1 MSKNSELKKMPSY
14 GADAIK
20 VLKGLDAVRKRPG
33 MYIGDTDDGSGL
45 HHMVFEVVD
54 NSIDEALAGY
64 CKTISVSINSD
75 NTVTVEDD
83 GRGIPVDMHKGEKMS
98 AAEVIMTQLHA
109 GGKFDHDSYK
119 VSGGLHGV
127 GVSVVNALSANV
139 REGLN
144 NGVSEAISNADVN
157 SIIIICDGRTFIA
170 GADITE
176 FGQAPKGPSLYE
188 VQDMIE
194 NSPKPV
200 IAAIHGTALGG
211 GLEVALTCHYRI
223 AVPSAKCGLPE
234 VNLGLL
240 PGAGGT
246 QRLPRIVGAQ
256 KALVMMTSGEHVPA
270 NQCLEMGL
278 VDEMAVEGD
287 LEKDAIAFA
296 NKIVEEGRP
305 LVKVRDADDKIKS
318 DKGNEE
324 LFSSFRKTIARKT
337 RGFLAPEYNIQ
348 CVEAAVNLPFEEGL
362 KVEQDLFMKLMTGSQ
377 SAAQRYIF
385 FAQRQVTKIPDIEK
399 ETPIKDVSSVG
410 VIGAGTM
417 GGGISMNFANAG
429 IPVTIIEQSQER
441 LDKGLSIIRKNYE
454 NTAAKGRITQEQV
467 EERMALIDGKTSIE
481 ELNSQDLIIEAVFEN
496 MDLKKDIFKQL
507 DGICKEGAI
516 LASNTSALDVNEIAA
531 ETNRPEDVIGLHFFS
546 PANVMKLLE
555 IVRGDKTSKSVVAT
569 SLAVAKKINKIA
581 AVVGVCPGFVGNRIL
596 AQRQREANKLILEG
610 ALPWDID
617 DALFEFGFPMGPFAM
632 SDLAGLDIGWNKET
646 SNGETLRDV
655 LCEAG
660 RLGQKSGKGF
670 YLYDENRNKSPDPE
684 VEALIKKFGEE
695 RQIQMR
701 DISKE
706 EILQRCLY
714 PMINEGFKILEEGMA
729 IRASD
734 IDIVW
739 TNGYGWP
746 VYEGGPMFYGNLIG
760 YDKVLEWLQK
770 AEKELGPEFKPSPYL
785 ERVVAEKINIL

>member
-1 MSKNSELKKMPSY
+1 MPTINEVTSLEIKDSVAVLTLNSP
-14 GADAIK
+14 
-20 VLKGLDAVRKRPG
+20 P
-33 MYIGDTDDGSGL
+33 
-45 HHMVFEVVD
+45 
-54 NSIDEALAGY
+54 
-64 CKTISVSINSD
+64 
-75 NTVTVEDD
+75 
-83 GRGIPVDMHKGEKMS
+83 
-98 AAEVIMTQLHA
+98 
-109 GGKFDHDSYK
+109 
-119 VSGGLHGV
+119 
-127 GVSVVNALSANV
+127 VNALSANV

-144 NGVSEAISNADVN
+144 NGVSAAIEDESVH
-157 SIIIICDGRTFIA
+157 SIVIICEGRTFIA

-176 FGQAPKGPSLYE
+176 FGQAPRGPSLYD

-270 NQCLEMGL
+270 SQCHEMGL
-278 VDEMAVEGD
+278 VDEMAEEET
-287 LEKDAIAFA
+287 LESDAIKFA
-296 NKIVEEGRP
+296 NQIVSEGKP
-305 LVKVRDADDKIKS
+305 LVKVRDADEKIKS
-318 DKGNEE
+318 DRGNDA
-324 LFSSFRKTIARKT
+324 LFADFRKSILRKT

-348 CVEAAVNLPFEEGL
+348 CIEAAVNLPFEEGM
-362 KVEQDLFMKLMTGSQ
+362 KVEQELFMKLMSGSQ
-377 SAAQRYIF
+377 SAAQRYMF

-399 ETPIKDVSSVG
+399 ETPLKEINSVG

-441 LDKGLSIIRKNYE
+441 LDKGIGIIRKNYE
-454 NTAAKGRITQEQV
+454 NTAAKGRISSEQV
-467 EERMALIDGKTSIE
+467 EERMALIDGQTSIDS
-481 ELNSQDLIIEAVFEN
+481 LNSQDLIIEAVFEN

-507 DGICKEGAI
+507 DTICKEGAI
-516 LASNTSALDVNEIAA
+516 LASNTSALDVNEIADV
-531 ETNRPEDVIGLHFFS
+531 TNRPEDVIGLHFFS

-555 IVRGDKTSKSVVAT
+555 IVRGDKTSKSVVAS
-569 SLAVAKKINKIA
+569 SLAVAKRIQKIA

-617 DALFEFGFPMGPFAM
+617 DALFDFGFPMGPFAM

-670 YLYDENRNKSPDPE
+670 YVYDENRNKSPDPE
-684 VEALIKKFGEE
+684 VEALIRKFGEE

-701 DISKE
+701 DINKE
-706 EILQRCLY
+706 EILERCLY

-746 VYEGGPMFYGNLIG
+746 VYEGGPMFYGNLVG
-760 YDKVLEWLQK
+760 YDKVLSWLQN
-770 AEKELGPEFKPSPYL
+770 AEKELGPEFKPSAYL
-785 ERVVAEKINIL
+785 EKVVSEKINIL